1 MNVPEAGM
9 RATGPPG
16 AAVASCVCVA
26 SRRTRYGANAAA
38 VEITTSSPAVPL
50 NEYRSARTLVPKM
63 GEVQSDVSSAPALT
77 SPTVIGTS
85 VNAAPQVMLTAMKLN
100 DSGCVNVG
108 TEGENTDSRPGATR
122 DARPSPQPRRLQKP
136 AACAGTA

>member
-1 MNVPEAGM
+1 M

-50 NEYRSARTLVPKM
+50 NEYRSARTLAPKM

-77 SPTVIGTS
+77 SPTVIGAI
-85 VNAAPQVMLTAMKLN
+85 VHAAP
-100 DSGCVNVG
+100 
-108 TEGENTDSRPGATR
+108 R
-122 DARPSPQPRRLQKP
+122 KP
-136 AACAGTA
+136 AAARAPASPGARPVEQTAE

>member
-1 MNVPEAGM
+1 M

-77 SPTVIGTS
+77 SPTVIG
-85 VNAAPQVMLTAMKLN
+85 VIEQGAPPNPA
-100 DSGCVNVG
+100 
-108 TEGENTDSRPGATR
+108 ATR
-122 DARPSPQPRRLQKP
+122 AAASPSAREIGRPHV
-136 AACAGTA
+136 

>member
-1 MNVPEAGM
+1 M

-16 AAVASCVCVA
+16 AAVASGVCVA
-26 SRRTRYGANAAA
+26 SRRTRYGANAAT

-50 NEYRSARTLVPKM
+50 NEYRSARTLAPKM
-63 GEVQSDVSSAPALT
+63 GEVQSDLSSAPALT

-100 DSGCVNVG
+100 DSGCVNVAKP
-108 TEGENTDSRPGATR
+108 GENTYSGLNVTRYSVPGSKPLRLRKEEAT
-122 DARPSPQPRRLQKP
+122 AELQSLRH
-136 AACAGTA
+136 